1 MSVISTS
8 FLVALLDSYQH
19 TKDISV
25 KRSRV
30 KLIPTCKLLPD
41 AEHALL
47 LALPAELFRLYVEKG
62 DVRGCP
68 HAFLY
73 ANTLNSA
80 S

>member
-41 AEHALL
+41 VEQALL
-47 LALPAELFRLYVEKG
+47 PTLPTELFRLEVEG
-62 DVRGCP
+62 GCGGCP